1 MDPVLSIIALL
12 ALLEAKHLLCDGPL
26 QTAAMVAAKGRYG
39 APLGIVHAGIHG
51 LATLLALLVWGAGP
65 GIAIIIG
72 LAESVVHY
80 HIDFAKEQA
89 GRRLAL
95 TPRDRGFWWLLG
107 ADQALHRFTYL
118 AIAAAVGLPQD

>member
-1 MDPVLSIIALL
+1 MDQVLSLIILL
-12 ALLEAKHLLCDGPL
+12 ALLEAKHFLCDGPL
-26 QTAAMVAAKGRYG
+26 QTAAMVAAKGAYG
-39 APLGIVHAGIHG
+39 APLGLAHAGIHG
-51 LATLLALLVWGAGP
+51 IATLLVLLVWGAGP

-80 HIDFAKEQA
+80 HVDFAKERV
-89 GRRLAL
+89 GRRLGL

-118 AIAAAVGLPQD
+118 AIAAAVGLQQE